1 MNPATLSYVALVARD
16 ADAVAAIFGE
26 TLGMVAFPVA
36 VDGGRAVPAF
46 AAGKT
51 ALLVLDPDD
60 PFVGGTA
67 DPGLHHVAFACADP
81 QAWAKSAGIAV
92 DGQVGGYTVGGKP
105 QTVLDR
111 AATLGV
117 RVRLG
122 APLDIPNGSGG
133 PVERID
139 HLGIASA
146 DNRAAVELFSEGMG
160 FAVESQQTDLE
171 VRTVVESFTSDKYG
185 AVYQNRAPEVVGGL
199 RVAFITVGDCEL
211 EFLQNFDPEHEAEIE
226 HGRAGT
232 TKQDQGAITRYI
244 ERRGAGLHH
253 LALKTVDIDRTLS
266 ALANAGLRMIDQTGR
281 PGSRRARI
289 GFVHPAALGGILLHL
304 VERQAVS

>member
-1 MNPATLSYVALVARD
+1 MNPAILSYVALVARD
-16 ADAVAAIFGE
+16 PDAVAAIFGD
-26 TLGMVAFPVA
+26 TLGMAALPVV
-36 VDGGRAVPAF
+36 VDGGRTVPAF
-46 AAGKT
+46 AAGNA
-51 ALLVLDPDD
+51 ALLVFDPDD
-60 PFVGGTA
+60 PFLGGSA
-67 DPGLHHVAFACADP
+67 DPGLHHVAFACEDA
-81 QAWAKSAGIAV
+81 QAWAESAGIAV
-92 DGQVGGYTVGGKP
+92 DDRCGDHVVGGDP
-105 QTVLDR
+105 QTLLDP

-117 RVRLG
+117 RTRLG
-122 APLDIPNGSGG
+122 APLDIPDGSGG
-133 PVERID
+133 PIERID

-146 DNRAAVELFSEGMG
+146 DNRAAVELFSDGMG

-185 AVYQNRAPEVVGGL
+185 VVYQNRAPEVVGGL

-211 EFLQNFDPEHEAEIE
+211 EFLQNFDPEHKAEIE

-253 LALKTVDIDRTLS
+253 LALKTGDIDRTLS
-266 ALANAGLRMIDQTGR
+266 ALAKAGLRMIDQTGR

-289 GFVHPAALGGILLHL
+289 GFVHPAALGGILVHL
-304 VERQAVS
+304 VERQDV

>member
-1 MNPATLSYVALVARD
+1 MA
-16 ADAVAAIFGE
+16 ADSQCGDHDVNGN
-26 TLGMVAFPVA
+26 
-36 VDGGRAVPAF
+36 
-46 AAGKT
+46 
-51 ALLVLDPDD
+51 
-60 PFVGGTA
+60 
-67 DPGLHHVAFACADP
+67 
-81 QAWAKSAGIAV
+81 
-92 DGQVGGYTVGGKP
+92 P
-105 QTVLDR
+105 QTLLDR
-111 AATLGV
+111 VATLGV
-117 RVRLG
+117 RTRLG
-122 APLDIPNGSGG
+122 ARLDIPNGSGG

-146 DNRAAVELFSEGMG
+146 DNRAAVELFSERMG

-185 AVYQNRAPEVVGGL
+185 VVYQNRPPEVVGGL
-199 RVAFITVGDCEL
+199 RVTFITAGDCEL
-211 EFLQNFDPEHEAEIE
+211 EFLQNLDPEHEAEIE

-253 LALKTVDIDRTLS
+253 LALKTGDIDRTLS

-304 VERQAVS
+304 VERRDA